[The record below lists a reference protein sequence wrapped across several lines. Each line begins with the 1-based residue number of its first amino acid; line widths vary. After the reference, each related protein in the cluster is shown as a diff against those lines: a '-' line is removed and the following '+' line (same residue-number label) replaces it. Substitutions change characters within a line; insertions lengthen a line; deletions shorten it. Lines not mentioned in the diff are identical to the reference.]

1 MSGYNANIDH
11 YRKSSVSGA
20 TPLQLV
26 IMLYDGALR
35 FLKQAQR
42 AIQQDDLYHKNE
54 NLTKAQRIVAE
65 LLSCLDMEKGG
76 EIAKNLFALYSYVY
90 DQMVQANLNDDLEAI
105 ERSVKVLS
113 DLRTSWVQLEEQ
125 AKSKASA
132 TLDGFSEQA
141 A

>member
-1 MSGYNANIDH
+1 
-11 YRKSSVSGA
+11 
-20 TPLQLV
+20 
-26 IMLYDGALR
+26 MLYDGALR

-113 DLRTSWVQLEEQ
+113 DLRMSWVQLEVQ
-125 AKSKASA
+125 AKSKAPA
-132 TLDGFSEQA
+132 TSDGFGEQA

>member
-1 MSGYNANIDH
+1 M
-11 YRKSSVSGA
+11 SGA

-113 DLRTSWVQLEEQ
+113 DLRSSWVQLDEQ
-125 AKSKASA
+125 AKAKTPATRMASA
-132 TLDGFSEQA
+132 SRQISSTAGSVGSTA